1 MKELNKD
8 PTADTADDG
17 QDYKENKDLLEVDRK
32 IIVLGQA
39 AVSRSKDLREDMKEW
54 PSKAKE
60 FGGKSLAYAKEAINH
75 LSEARSLRDLAGIGL
90 YEIRGVLMGA
100 QDSFDVFRKSPLLD
114 GTISW
119 MVSVNNKKVNLKT
132 GI

>member
-8 PTADTADDG
+8 PTANTADDG

-60 FGGKSLAYAKEAINH
+60 FGAKSLAYAKEAINH

-119 MVSVNNKKVNLKT
+119 MVSVNNKKVDF
-132 GI
+132 